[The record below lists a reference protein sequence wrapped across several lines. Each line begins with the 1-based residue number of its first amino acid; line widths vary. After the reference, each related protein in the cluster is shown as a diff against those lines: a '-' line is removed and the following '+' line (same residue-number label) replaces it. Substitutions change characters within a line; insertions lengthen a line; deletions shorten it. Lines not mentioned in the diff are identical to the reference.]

1 MDFTKNRKKDEVDRI
16 EEVSSSANISSES
29 FLGRTI
35 KIKGNITSEDSII
48 IEGKVTGNIQSK
60 NTVTI
65 GKSGNTNGKIEAEL
79 INIIGKAKGD
89 IITGKKL
96 KIHSFAKFYGN
107 INSENVVIE
116 EGGIFNG
123 NMNMSEKKNK

>member
-1 MDFTKNRKKDEVDRI
+1 MDFTKKKKGYEPNRI
-16 EEVSSSANISSES
+16 EEVNSSANVSSES
-29 FLGRTI
+29 FLGKTI

-48 IEGKVTGNIQSK
+48 IEGKVNGNIESK
-60 NTVTI
+60 NTIPI
-65 GKSGNTNGKIEAEL
+65 GQSGNTAGKIEAEF

-89 IITGKKL
+89 IFTGKKL
-96 KIHSFAKFYGN
+96 KIHSSAKFEGN

-123 NMNMSEKKNK
+123 NMNMSEKKSK

>member
-1 MDFTKNRKKDEVDRI
+1 MDFTKKKKENGMNRI
-16 EEVSSSANISSES
+16 EEVNSSANVSSES
-29 FLGRTI
+29 FLGKTI

-48 IEGKVTGNIQSK
+48 IEGKVNGNIQSK
-60 NTVTI
+60 NTITI
-65 GKSGNTNGKIEAEL
+65 GNSGNTTGKIEAEF

-89 IITGKKL
+89 IFTGKKL
-96 KIHSFAKFYGN
+96 KIHSTAKFEGN

-123 NMNMSEKKNK
+123 NMNMSEKKSK

>member
-1 MDFTKNRKKDEVDRI
+1 MDFTKNRKKDKAEKS
-16 EEVSSSANISSES
+16 EEINSSTNVGSES

-48 IEGKVTGNIQSK
+48 IEGKVSGNIQSK

-65 GKSGNTNGKIEAEL
+65 GKSGNTSGKIEAEF
-79 INIIGKAKGD
+79 INIIGRAKGD
-89 IITGKKL
+89 IFTGKKL
-96 KIHSFAKFYGN
+96 KIHSFAKFDGN

-123 NMNMSEKKNK
+123 NMNMSEKKIR